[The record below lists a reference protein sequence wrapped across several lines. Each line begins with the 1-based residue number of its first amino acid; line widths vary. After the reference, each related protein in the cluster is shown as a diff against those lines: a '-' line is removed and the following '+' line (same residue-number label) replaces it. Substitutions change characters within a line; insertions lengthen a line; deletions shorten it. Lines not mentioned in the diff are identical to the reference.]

1 MFKVS
6 IANERIYEENY
17 ETMEYDLFTQKD
29 LTEINDFV
37 SSLEEDNY
45 VITDIQTDNDWA
57 DYDCYTLVDDLC
69 ETALLLQEMN
79 KFQYNLFVQIAK
91 RNEHEPVDI
100 ARNIIINGVTLAK
113 EIDDDDDIWEKVS
126 YKNKVYA
133 VLH

>member
-45 VITDIQTDNDWA
+45 VITDIQTDSDWA
-57 DYDCYTLVDDLC
+57 DYDSYTLVDDLC
-69 ETALLLQEMN
+69 ETALFLRKMN
-79 KFQYNLFVQIAK
+79 EFQYGLFIELAKERVQ
-91 RNEHEPVDI
+91 EPADI
-100 ARNIIINGVTLAK
+100 ARNIVNN
-113 EIDDDDDIWEKVS
+113 EIKLISEVDEDDIWEEVN
-126 YKNKVYA
+126 YKNRLYA
-133 VLH
+133 ITY